1 MLVQPNGS
9 ILVGGV
15 ARQGQNK
22 AAPYLG
28 ALVRFTCSGILDST
42 FGSGGQVLSASLGSN
57 ISALG
62 LDAAGDI
69 FVLPADADLSP
80 AGRID
85 ASVMPAAIT
94 ASSAGGHAAFVP
106 SGQYVIG
113 ESVGVGKHDVEVQ
126 VKYFNADG
134 SLAAASPEFHYTGTT
149 GEDGASGI
157 AVQPNGQAVVG
168 GSHFLDTAVFGLDR
182 VNTNGSPDTTFGTD
196 GTITTDIQ
204 DDDAVG
210 ELVIQPNGDIVAA
223 GASEDNSTGQVG
235 VALPASPIDPP
246 SPGHRRAGLSL
257 LLPARGPAG
266 LPVPARPRGRAALA
280 GRGGFRV
287 RQGLFRPGPVAGQAL
302 HRDPAPH
309 RARHG
314 RPRGLR
320 HHRRAAPRPHQH
332 PGPAASRP

>member
-22 AAPYLG
+22 AAPYVG
-28 ALVRFTCSGILDST
+28 ALVRFTSSGIVDST

-85 ASVMPAAIT
+85 ASVTPSAIT
-94 ASSAGGHAAFVP
+94 ASSAGGDAAFVP
-106 SGQYVIG
+106 RGQYVIG

-126 VKYFNADG
+126 VKYFNANG
-134 SLAAASPEFHYTGTT
+134 SPAAASPEFHYTGTT

-168 GSHFLDTAVFGLDR
+168 GSTSSTPPSSAWTR

-196 GTITTDIQ
+196 GTSPPTSRMTTQ
-204 DDDAVG
+204 SENSSSSPTATSS
-210 ELVIQPNGDIVAA
+210 QPG
-223 GASEDNSTGQVG
+223 
-235 VALPASPIDPP
+235 
-246 SPGHRRAGLSL
+246 RRRTTA
-257 LLPARGPAG
+257 PAR
-266 LPVPARPRGRAALA
+266 
-280 GRGGFRV
+280 
-287 RQGLFRPGPVAGQAL
+287 
-302 HRDPAPH
+302 
-309 RARHG
+309 
-314 RPRGLR
+314 
-320 HHRRAAPRPHQH
+320 
-332 PGPAASRP
+332 

>member
-28 ALVRFTCSGILDST
+28 ALVRFTSSGILDST

-80 AGRID
+80 AGQID
-85 ASVMPAAIT
+85 ASVTPAAIT
-94 ASSAGGHAAFVP
+94 ASSAGGDAAFVP
-106 SGQYVIG
+106 RGQYVIG

-134 SLAAASPEFHYTGTT
+134 SLAAASPELHYTGTT

-168 GSHFLDTAVFGLDR
+168 GSHFLDTAVFGLDPGQHQR
-182 VNTNGSPDTTFGTD
+182 EPGHDVRHRRH
-196 GTITTDIQ
+196 ITTDIQ

-235 VALPASPIDPP
+235 VAL
-246 SPGHRRAGLSL
+246 
-257 LLPARGPAG
+257 
-266 LPVPARPRGRAALA
+266 
-280 GRGGFRV
+280 V
-287 RQGLFRPGPVAGQAL
+287 RYIG
-302 HRDPAPH
+302 
-309 RARHG
+309 
-314 RPRGLR
+314 
-320 HHRRAAPRPHQH
+320 
-332 PGPAASRP
+332 